1 LRLLTLPVARRRRPP
16 MSTDVNG
23 VSRKCGKGLTCK
35 SESTVVTPTV
45 RADQRRRG
53 TSRTQSVA
61 HGG

>member
-1 LRLLTLPVARRRRPP
+1 